1 MTTSLVRENNG
12 RGAGRRELEKF
23 VTPPAS
29 VSETADGYLLELEMP
44 GVSKDGLEISIENNE
59 LSITGR
65 RSNPTIDGTLIHR
78 ESRTRNYRRAFEIDP
93 SIDSA
98 KIAARMSHGVVTLTL
113 PKAEEVKPRK
123 ITVS

>member
-1 MTTSLVRENNG
+1 MTENLTRESNG
-12 RGAGRRELEKF
+12 RGSNQTDRF
-23 VTPPAS
+23 ITPPAS
-29 VSETADGYLLELEMP
+29 VSENSDGYLLELEMP

-65 RSNPTIDGTLIHR
+65 RSNPRIEGTVVHR
-78 ESRTRNYRRAFEIDP
+78 ESRSHNYRRTFEIDP
-93 SIDSA
+93 SINREKISA
-98 KIAARMSHGVVTLTL
+98 RINQGVVTLTL